1 MRKGTPVIRTALLF
15 AVLLASLT
23 LVVWRQSRALEV
35 LRQVE
40 AVRQERVVE
49 EARRSAL
56 LRRVEQLESRA
67 RVSEVVRD
75 RFGMRVPEGDEIVI
89 LPLQTPPSG
98 LARGPEPGWGT
109 GSTGVVGEGG

>member
-23 LVVWRQSRALEV
+23 LVVWRQSQALAV
-35 LRQVE
+35 LRELEQ
-40 AVRQERVVE
+40 ARRERVVE

-67 RVSEVVRD
+67 RISEVAHD
-75 RFGMRVPEGDEIVI
+75 RFGMRLPEGNEIVI
-89 LPLQTPPSG
+89 LPLREPATG
-98 LARGPEPGWGT
+98 LASRTGPT
-109 GSTGVVGEGG
+109 GSRPGEGSG

>member
-35 LRQVE
+35 LR
-40 AVRQERVVE
+40 RLDDTRRERVVE

-56 LRRVEQLESRA
+56 LRRVEQLESRS
-67 RVSEVVRD
+67 RVSEAARD
-75 RFGMRVPEGDEIVI
+75 RFGMRLPESDEIVI
-89 LPLQTPPSG
+89 LPLRPPATG
-98 LARGPEPGWGT
+98 LAQR
-109 GSTGVVGEGG
+109 STPSPSAAVDAGEGSG